1 MSQRVLFFHYV
12 LTNSG
17 GETID
22 SSRDGDPMGVLEG
35 AHQIIPGL
43 ETTLFQ
49 MKAGEKKIVHVP
61 AAQAYGPVNER
72 LKIKVNRAKLPE
84 GELAI
89 GTQFSGGPEAH
100 APVFVVFK
108 IEGDEVSLDGNHP
121 LAGQDLTFDVEVTLI
136 RAATPEE
143 LEHGHGHGPEGH
155 GH

>member
-12 LTNSG
+12 LTNSSS
-17 GETID
+17 ETID
-22 SSRDGDPMGVLEG
+22 SSRDNEPMGVLEG
-35 AHQIIPGL
+35 AEQIIPGL
-43 ETTLFQ
+43 ETVLFQ
-49 MKAGEKKIVHVP
+49 MKAGEKKIVRVS
-61 AAQAYGPVNER
+61 ADQAYGPVNER
-72 LKIKVNRAKLPE
+72 LKIKVSRAKLPE

-89 GTQFSGGPEAH
+89 GTQFRGGPEDH

-121 LAGQDLTFDVEVTLI
+121 LAGQDLIFDVEIILI
-136 RAATPEE
+136 RNATSEE